1 MKMKRIDFMYGVITL
16 TVFLLLPI
24 LLHVYGYL
32 DQQTYLS
39 DIHSNSFYENST
51 EAIFVYLHYKYVLV
65 ALGVILF
72 TMCLSLIFLSFMKR
86 IAWYQIQC
94 YRPYFPYHCT
104 VCVIP
109 FVLRYTNVT
118 ATISDDI
125 MAEMDWERLFL
136 IISSISR
143 FILSFFLFIVQK
155 YRVWRLVLYVLIT
168 VIHSFI
174 IAYIFNIL
182 CTSCVELLKTIQK
195 SKGEFLTDWSYVD
208 HEQLTEFNVS
218 KLNTYLKVFGLDQNL
233 FLNTGRKSY
242 QTQYLLN
249 LQLEDN
255 HGRIRPY
262 QRGVHLVGIGESV
275 KLPCNVIA
283 NTEAP
288 ITVLWSLNGTYPRSN
303 FSFSSSKE
311 RSISSNNITTELDI
325 DFIENSNFGDITCSF
340 HFFADHG
347 KKFKFQHKTASS
359 FIMSTELLIAQYSV
373 RKYSGREFY
382 IYATPGGA
390 IYIAWKRMSFNNE
403 VEDIIQYYYVNGVP
417 FHRPKSST
425 LFCSSFSY
433 LYIFYGHETNRFF
446 VPYPSEWPHF
456 LVNHLSVFETHFT
469 DCAGSHVFGIHK
481 VEYFR
486 QVYDRNSGTFILREV
501 QHPDTIYVLPDTA
514 YFYKMDNA
522 SKARKEEIIQNL
534 QKMDLDYT
542 WFDNSDT
549 YVLIA
554 RVVLELLVVL
564 ILMFLCIFSLHKC
577 LKWYG
582 CNVLQPIRKTILGQP
597 IDEIAG
603 QCLAVRCSTSYSCY
617 VLCGHSDSN
626 SVYGQLVVPLR
637 KQNIITGLISE
648 ECSINRSGKSIYD
661 IYCDLLKKCEH
672 LIFYLT
678 FAYLEEEKFFGI
690 QLETVLYC
698 INVGYI
704 SRNRVLI
711 IIADNCELPE
721 KIRYNLP
728 EAAAQIHDWVTI
740 KNPNKRINLVL
751 KWINGLKKNPRN
763 SDVVVSTVFLG

>member
-1 MKMKRIDFMYGVITL
+1 MKVKRIDFMYGVITL
-16 TVFLLLPI
+16 TSFMLLPI
-24 LLHVYGYL
+24 FLHIYGYL
-32 DQQTYLS
+32 DQKTCVS
-39 DIHSNSFYENST
+39 DIQKNAFYENST
-51 EAIFVYLHYKYVLV
+51 EAVLVYSHYKNVLV
-65 ALGVILF
+65 SIYVILF
-72 TMCLSLIFLSFMKR
+72 TICFSLILSSFMKR
-86 IAWYQIQC
+86 IARYQIRC
-94 YRPYFPYHCT
+94 YRLYFPYHCT

-109 FVLRYTNVT
+109 FVLRYANIT
-118 ATISDDI
+118 AMTSDDI
-125 MAEMDWERLFL
+125 MVAMDWKRLFL
-136 IISSISR
+136 IISSIFR
-143 FILSFFLFIVQK
+143 FILSFILFVVQK
-155 YRVWRLVLYVLIT
+155 YRFYRLVLYVLIT
-168 VIHSFI
+168 VIHSLMF
-174 IAYIFNIL
+174 AYLFYIM
-182 CTSCVELLKTIQK
+182 CTNCVELLNTYKK
-195 SKGEFLTDWSYVD
+195 SKGNFLTDWSHVD

-218 KLNTYLKVFGLDQNL
+218 TSNTYSKTFHLDQNL
-233 FLNTGRKSY
+233 FLKTGRKSY
-242 QTQYLLN
+242 QTLYLLKS
-249 LQLEDN
+249 QLIDSQ
-255 HGRIRPY
+255 GRMRPY
-262 QRGVHLVGIGESV
+262 QGRVYLVGIGENV
-275 KLPCNVIA
+275 KLLCNGTVS
-283 NTEAP
+283 TESP
-288 ITVLWSLNGTYPRSN
+288 ITVLWSLNGSYLHSN
-303 FSFSSSKE
+303 FSVSKE
-311 RSISSNNITTELDI
+311 RIISSNIITTELDI
-325 DFIENSNFGDITCSF
+325 DLIENSDFGDITCSF
-340 HFFADHG
+340 RFYADYG
-347 KKFKFQHKTASS
+347 EKLKFQHKTASS
-359 FIMSTELLIAQYSV
+359 FIMSTELLIAQYSM

-390 IYIAWKRMSFNNE
+390 IDITWKQMSFNNE

-417 FHRPKSST
+417 INRPMSSI
-425 LFCSSFSY
+425 LYCSSFSY
-433 LYIFYGHETNRFF
+433 LYILYGLARNWFV
-446 VPYPSEWPHF
+446 VPYISEWPHF

-522 SKARKEEIIQNL
+522 TKARKEEIIQNL

-564 ILMFLCIFSLHKC
+564 ILIFLCIFSLHKC

-617 VLCGHSDSN
+617 VLCGHSDRD

-637 KQNIITGLISE
+637 KQNIITGFIFE
-648 ECSINRSGKSIYD
+648 ECLINRSGKSVFD
-661 IYCDLLKKCEH
+661 IHCDLLKKCEH

-678 FAYLEEEKFFGI
+678 FAYLEEEKFVDI
-690 QLETVLYC
+690 QLETVLHC
-698 INVGYI
+698 IKMGFI
-704 SRNRVLI
+704 STNRVLI
-711 IIADNCELPE
+711 IIADNCDLPE

>member
-1 MKMKRIDFMYGVITL
+1 MKMKRVDFKDGVITL
-16 TVFLLLPI
+16 TAFLLLPI
-24 LLHVYGYL
+24 FLYIYGYL
-32 DQQTYLS
+32 DQQTYVS
-39 DIHSNSFYENST
+39 DIQNSFYENST
-51 EAIFVYLHYKYVLV
+51 EAILVYSHYKYFLF
-65 ALGVILF
+65 AIYVILF
-72 TMCLSLIFLSFMKR
+72 TMCFSLIFSSFMKR
-86 IAWYQIQC
+86 IARYQIQC

-125 MAEMDWERLFL
+125 MAEIDWERLFL
-136 IISSISR
+136 IISLIFR
-143 FILSFFLFIVQK
+143 FILSFFLLIIQK
-155 YRVWRLVLYVLIT
+155 YRFWRLVLYVLMT
-168 VIHSFI
+168 VIHCLI
-174 IAYIFNIL
+174 IACIL
-182 CTSCVELLKTIQK
+182 YVLWTNGVELVNTIK
-195 SKGEFLTDWSYVD
+195 NRKGDFLTDWSYVD

-218 KLNTYLKVFGLDQNL
+218 KLNTYSKYFGLDRDL
-233 FLNTGRKSY
+233 FLKTGQKSY
-242 QTQYLLN
+242 KTQFLLN
-249 LQLEDN
+249 SQLEDD
-255 HGRIRPY
+255 HGITRPY
-262 QRGVHLVGIGESV
+262 QQGVYLVGIGESV
-275 KLPCNVIA
+275 KLPCGAIVN
-283 NTEAP
+283 NEAP
-288 ITVLWSLNGTYPRSN
+288 MTVLWSLNGSYPHSN
-303 FSFSSSKE
+303 FGFSFSKE
-311 RSISSNNITTELDI
+311 RRVSSNIISTELDI
-325 DFIENSNFGDITCSF
+325 DFIENSDFGDITCSF
-340 HFFADHG
+340 RVYQQFGNKLFFQR
-347 KKFKFQHKTASS
+347 KMASS
-359 FIMSTELLIAQYSV
+359 FIESSEFLIAQYSV

-390 IYIAWKRMSFNNE
+390 IDITWKRMSFNNE
-403 VEDIIQYYYVNGVP
+403 IEDIIQYYYINGVP
-417 FHRPKSST
+417 INRPKSSS

-433 LYIFYGHETNRFF
+433 LYILYGHAMNWFK
-446 VPYPSEWPHF
+446 VPYLSESPHF
-456 LVNHLSVFETHFT
+456 LLNHLSVFENHFT
-469 DCAGSHVFGIHK
+469 DCAGSHVFGIHT

-486 QVYDRNSGTFILREV
+486 RVYDKNSGTFILREV

-514 YFYKMDNA
+514 YFYKMDNTT
-522 SKARKEEIIQNL
+522 KARKEEIIQNL

-564 ILMFLCIFSLHKC
+564 ILIFLCIFSLHKC

-603 QCLAVRCSTSYSCY
+603 QCLAIRCSTSYSCY
-617 VLCGHSDSN
+617 VLCGHSDRD

-637 KQNIITGLISE
+637 KQNIITGFIFE
-648 ECSINRSGKSIYD
+648 ECLINRSGKSIFD
-661 IYCDLLKKCEH
+661 IHCDLLKKCEH

-678 FAYLEEEKFFGI
+678 FAYLEEEKFVDI
-690 QLETVLYC
+690 QLETVLHC
-698 INVGYI
+698 IKMGFI
-704 SRNRVLI
+704 STNRVLI